1 MVLRRMALRTAVVAA
16 ASWAAWTLGTS
27 GQLDFNGVK
36 ARQAVAQPGAAKPG
50 APQPDAAK
58 QGTAKPDAAKPDAN
72 AGAGQP
78 AAAKAGAE
86 DFVKIFADWQAIDKE
101 LSEIQEKFGAAPAA
115 ERETLRKRFS
125 ERVEQ
130 ANALLPRLR
139 DAAMAAYAAKPNV
152 DPEVTKTLLG
162 LANNALASDDYR
174 EATEIASLLLANKC
188 PEKRLPSLA
197 GMAAFGANDFDAAQ
211 KYLQQAYVLGQID
224 QEGEL
229 YLQDIAKFQKAWK
242 DELAVR
248 EKEAAADDL
257 PRVKLTT
264 NKGEVVIELF
274 ENQAPQAVGNFVS
287 LIEKK
292 YYDGLTFHRVLPG
305 FMAQGGCPT
314 GDGTGGP
321 GYTIYCECERADY
334 RHHFGGTLSMAHAGK
349 DTGGSQFFLTFRPT
363 PHLDGR
369 HTAFGRVIEGM
380 DVLVKLQRR
389 DPNRSRTPADKI
401 LKAEVVRKRAHEY
414 QPKKVGS

>member
-1 MVLRRMALRTAVVAA
+1 MVLRRNAVRVAV
-16 ASWAAWTLGTS
+16 WAAVGWSVWAS
-27 GQLDFNGVK
+27 GSAGLVNLDRVGPTTVS
-36 ARQAVAQPGAAKPG
+36 AQETPAAKP
-50 APQPDAAK
+50 
-58 QGTAKPDAAKPDAN
+58 
-72 AGAGQP
+72 QP
-78 AAAKAGAE
+78 AAAQPASAQPASAQPAAKAQPAAAQPAGKATAG
-86 DFVKIFADWQAIDKE
+86 DFANVFAQWQAIDKE
-101 LSEIQEKFGAAPAA
+101 LSDIQEKFGAAPAT
-115 ERETLRKRFS
+115 EREALRKRFG

-139 DAAMAAYAAKPNV
+139 DAAMAAYAAKPND

-162 LANNALASDDYR
+162 LANNALATDDYR
-174 EATEIASLLLANKC
+174 DALAIATLLLANKC
-188 PEKRLPSLA
+188 PEKRLPALA
-197 GMAAFGANDFDAAQ
+197 GMAAFNANDFDTAQ
-211 KYLQQAYVLGQID
+211 KYLQQAFVLGQLD
-224 QEGEL
+224 EEGEL
-229 YLQDIAKFQKAWK
+229 YLKDIAKFQQAWK

-248 EKEAAADDL
+248 EKEAAANDL

-264 NKGEVVIELF
+264 NKGEIVLELF

-287 LIEKK
+287 LVEKK

-305 FMAQGGCPT
+305 FMAQGGCPN
-314 GDGTGGP
+314 GDGAGGP

-369 HTAFGRVIEGM
+369 HTAFGRVVEGM

-389 DPNRSRTPADKI
+389 DPNRGRTPADKI
-401 LKAEVVRKRAHEY
+401 LKAEVVRKRPHDY
-414 QPKKVGS
+414 LPKKVGS

>member
-1 MVLRRMALRTAVVAA
+1 MALRRNAVSVAIWSAAVWSAWSTGQTDFFGLTAVQPNAAHAQDAA
-16 ASWAAWTLGTS
+16 APKPQPPAGKPAT
-27 GQLDFNGVK
+27 
-36 ARQAVAQPGAAKPG
+36 AQPATA
-50 APQPDAAK
+50 QPAAK
-58 QGTAKPDAAKPDAN
+58 QPAAK
-72 AGAGQP
+72 QP
-78 AAAKAGAE
+78 AAGKPPVE
-86 DFVKIFADWQAIDKE
+86 DFAKVFAEWQSVDKE
-101 LSEIQEKFGAAPAA
+101 LGEIQERFGAAPAT
-115 ERETLRKRFS
+115 ERETLRKRFG

-139 DAAMAAYAAKPNV
+139 DAAMAAYAAKPNA

-174 EATEIASLLLANKC
+174 DALAIANLLIANKC
-188 PEKRLPSLA
+188 PEKRLTAIA
-197 GMAAFGANDFDAAQ
+197 GMAAFNANDFDTAQ
-211 KYLQQAYVLGQID
+211 KYLQQAFALGQLD
-224 QEGEL
+224 EEGEL
-229 YLQDIAKFQKAWK
+229 YVKDIGKFQQAWK
-242 DELAVR
+242 DEAALR
-248 EKEAAADDL
+248 EKEAADDDL

-264 NKGEVVIELF
+264 NKGVIIIELF

-287 LIEKK
+287 LVEKK

-305 FMAQGGCPT
+305 FMAQGGCPK

-321 GYTIYCECERADY
+321 GYEIYCECERADY

-401 LKAEVVRKRAHEY
+401 LKAEVVRKRQHEY
-414 QPKKVGS
+414 QPKKVGG